1 MPVARNPFKAA
12 LAARHPQIGLWMALA
27 HPSAAEICAGA
38 GFDWV
43 VIDGEHGPSD
53 IPLML
58 SQLQAVAAKPAHPV
72 VRVPVGETRL
82 IKQVLDIGAQSVL
95 VPMVESG
102 RQAREMVRAMRYPP
116 EGIRGV
122 GAALARA
129 SDYGAI
135 GDYVTAANAE
145 VCLLVQ
151 VESRAGL
158 VAIDEIAA
166 VDGVDG
172 VFIGPADL
180 AADMGH
186 PGRPDTA
193 EVAGAIDDA
202 LARIHAA
209 GKPSG
214 ILAFDTALARRR
226 LEAGVTFVAVGADVT
241 LLAKGARDL
250 AAGFDRGG

>member
-1 MPVARNPFKAA
+1 MPVPHNPFKAA
-12 LAARHPQIGLWMALA
+12 LAARRPQIGLWLALA
-27 HPSAAEICAGA
+27 HPAAAEICAGA

-43 VIDGEHGPSD
+43 VIDGEHGPND

-72 VRVPVGETRL
+72 VRVPVGEPWQ
-82 IKQVLDIGAQSVL
+82 IKQVLDLGAQTVL
-95 VPMVESG
+95 VPMVESAE
-102 RQAREMVRAMRYPP
+102 QARAMVRAMRYPP

-129 SDYGAI
+129 SDYGAV
-135 GDYVTAANAE
+135 GDYVTAANDE
-145 VCLLVQ
+145 TCLLVQ

-158 VAIDEIAA
+158 AAIDAIGA

-172 VFIGPADL
+172 IFIGPSDL

-186 PGRPDTA
+186 PGRPDA
-193 EVAGAIDDA
+193 PEVAGAIDDA

-214 ILAFDTALARRR
+214 ILAFDPALARRR

-250 AAGFDRGG
+250 AAGFDQLG